1 MFGFFFF
8 FSFLVIATPA
18 LRRRR
23 ARQRVEGHAGCRSQ
37 WGVWSFDRAWFAV
50 ALGFARFPPLTSVCQ
65 VLILYDIACC
75 FCLLLL
81 LLLLLPK
88 IKRAGAAGAERAVRD
103 TRGADHRPSAR
114 RRPDYYQG
122 GWWALRASAMAVFL
136 LFSCRA
142 AGMGNLINSGGW
154 WVGFS
159 QETKSG
165 PKRGFPRVFAC
176 FAEQS
181 RQKNSSVRRLMST

>member
-1 MFGFFFF
+1 MFGFSFF
-8 FSFLVIATPA
+8 FSFLVIVTPA

-181 RQKNSSVRRLMST
+181 RQKNSSVRRLST